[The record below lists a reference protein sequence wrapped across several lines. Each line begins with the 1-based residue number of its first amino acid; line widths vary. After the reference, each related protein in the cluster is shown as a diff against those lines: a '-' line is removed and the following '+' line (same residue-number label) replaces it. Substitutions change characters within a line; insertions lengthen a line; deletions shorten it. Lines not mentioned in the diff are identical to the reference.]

1 MKQINELFSPNE
13 LSKDQRLL
21 KRSSDNAP
29 RPYKRDKYKPYTPI
43 EKKVF
48 NDYWSLDLIK
58 SEIIEKKYSR
68 VTVLELKKKIV
79 GYIFQRKI
87 YDENHIINLAIDIPY
102 QHKGYGKFLLMKI
115 LEKDSN
121 DTNVFLEVKEANL
134 PAVKLY
140 IDLGFE
146 EVDRKERYYSDGSN
160 AIFMLRKNK
169 KYGLV

>member
-1 MKQINELFSPNE
+1 MNIRTADLDDLNEIYS
-13 LSKDQRLL
+13 
-21 KRSSDNAP
+21 
-29 RPYKRDKYKPYTPI
+29 I

-68 VTVLELKKKIV
+68 VTVLELKKKII

-102 QHKGYGKFLLMKI
+102 QHRGYGKFLLMKI
-115 LEKDSN
+115 LEKDDN

-146 EVDRKERYYSDGSN
+146 EVDRKEGYYSDGSN
-160 AIFMLRKNK
+160 AIFMLKKNK

>member
-1 MKQINELFSPNE
+1 MNIRTAELEDLNKIYS
-13 LSKDQRLL
+13 
-21 KRSSDNAP
+21 
-29 RPYKRDKYKPYTPI
+29 I

-68 VTVLELKKKIV
+68 VTVLELKKKVI

-102 QHKGYGKFLLMKI
+102 QHKGYGKFLLIKI

>member
-1 MKQINELFSPNE
+1 MNIRIAELEDINEIYN
-13 LSKDQRLL
+13 
-21 KRSSDNAP
+21 
-29 RPYKRDKYKPYTPI
+29 I

-68 VTVLELKKKIV
+68 VTVLELKKKII

>member
-1 MKQINELFSPNE
+1 MNIRIAELEDINEIYN
-13 LSKDQRLL
+13 
-21 KRSSDNAP
+21 
-29 RPYKRDKYKPYTPI
+29 I

-58 SEIIEKKYSR
+58 SEIIEEKYSR
-68 VTVLELKKKIV
+68 VTVLELKKKII

-102 QHKGYGKFLLMKI
+102 QHRGYGKFLLMKI
-115 LEKDSN
+115 LEKDDN

-146 EVDRKERYYSDGSN
+146 EVDRKEGYYSDGSN
-160 AIFMLRKNK
+160 AIFMLKKNK

>member
-1 MKQINELFSPNE
+1 MNIRTAELEDLNEIYN
-13 LSKDQRLL
+13 
-21 KRSSDNAP
+21 
-29 RPYKRDKYKPYTPI
+29 I

-68 VTVLELKKKIV
+68 VTVLELKKKII

-102 QHKGYGKFLLMKI
+102 QHKGYGKFLLIKI

>member
-1 MKQINELFSPNE
+1 MNIRIAELEDINEIYN
-13 LSKDQRLL
+13 
-21 KRSSDNAP
+21 
-29 RPYKRDKYKPYTPI
+29 I

-48 NDYWSLDLIK
+48 NDCWSLDLIK

-68 VTVLELKKKIV
+68 VTVLELNKKII

-102 QHKGYGKFLLMKI
+102 QHRGYGKFLLMKI
-115 LEKDSN
+115 LEKDDN

-146 EVDRKERYYSDGSN
+146 EVDRKEGYYSDGSN
-160 AIFMLRKNK
+160 AIFMLKKNK

>member
-1 MKQINELFSPNE
+1 MNIRIAELEDINEIYN
-13 LSKDQRLL
+13 
-21 KRSSDNAP
+21 
-29 RPYKRDKYKPYTPI
+29 I

-68 VTVLELKKKIV
+68 VTVLELKKKII

-102 QHKGYGKFLLMKI
+102 QHRGYGKLLLMKI
-115 LEKDSN
+115 LEKDDN

-160 AIFMLRKNK
+160 AIFMLKKNK

>member
-1 MKQINELFSPNE
+1 MNIRIAELEDINEIYN
-13 LSKDQRLL
+13 
-21 KRSSDNAP
+21 
-29 RPYKRDKYKPYTPI
+29 I

-68 VTVLELKKKIV
+68 VTVLELKKKII

-102 QHKGYGKFLLMKI
+102 QHRGYGKFLLMKI
-115 LEKDSN
+115 LEKDDN

-146 EVDRKERYYSDGSN
+146 EVDRKEGYYSDGSN
-160 AIFMLRKNK
+160 AIFMLKKNK

>member
-1 MKQINELFSPNE
+1 MNIRIAELEDINEIYN
-13 LSKDQRLL
+13 
-21 KRSSDNAP
+21 
-29 RPYKRDKYKPYTPI
+29 I

-58 SEIIEKKYSR
+58 SEIIEKKYSM
-68 VTVLELKKKIV
+68 VTVLELKKKII

-102 QHKGYGKFLLMKI
+102 QHRGYGKFLLMKI
-115 LEKDSN
+115 LEKDDN

-160 AIFMLRKNK
+160 AIFMLKKNK

>member
-1 MKQINELFSPNE
+1 MNIRTAELEDLNEIYN
-13 LSKDQRLL
+13 
-21 KRSSDNAP
+21 
-29 RPYKRDKYKPYTPI
+29 I

-48 NDYWSLDLIK
+48 NDYWALDLIK

-68 VTVLELKKKIV
+68 VTVLELNKKII

-102 QHKGYGKFLLMKI
+102 QHRGYGKFLLMKI
-115 LEKDSN
+115 LEKDDN

-146 EVDRKERYYSDGSN
+146 EVDRK
-160 AIFMLRKNK
+160 
-169 KYGLV
+169 

>member
-1 MKQINELFSPNE
+1 MNIRIAELEDLNEIYN
-13 LSKDQRLL
+13 
-21 KRSSDNAP
+21 
-29 RPYKRDKYKPYTPI
+29 I

-87 YDENHIINLAIDIPY
+87 YDEKPIINLAIDIPY

>member
-1 MKQINELFSPNE
+1 MNIRIAELEDINEIYS
-13 LSKDQRLL
+13 
-21 KRSSDNAP
+21 
-29 RPYKRDKYKPYTPI
+29 I

-68 VTVLELKKKIV
+68 VTVLELKKKII

-102 QHKGYGKFLLMKI
+102 QHRGYGKFLLMKI
-115 LEKDSN
+115 LEKDDN

>member
-1 MKQINELFSPNE
+1 MNIRTAELEDLNEIYN
-13 LSKDQRLL
+13 
-21 KRSSDNAP
+21 
-29 RPYKRDKYKPYTPI
+29 I

-68 VTVLELKKKIV
+68 VTVLELKKKII

-102 QHKGYGKFLLMKI
+102 QHKGYGKFLLIKF
-115 LEKDSN
+115 LEKYSN

>member
-1 MKQINELFSPNE
+1 MNIRIAELEDINEIYN
-13 LSKDQRLL
+13 
-21 KRSSDNAP
+21 
-29 RPYKRDKYKPYTPI
+29 I

-58 SEIIEKKYSR
+58 SEIIEKKYSM
-68 VTVLELKKKIV
+68 VTVLELKKKII

-102 QHKGYGKFLLMKI
+102 QHRGYGKFLLMKI
-115 LEKDSN
+115 LEKDDN

-146 EVDRKERYYSDGSN
+146 EVDRKEGYYSDGSN
-160 AIFMLRKNK
+160 AIFMLKKNK

>member
-1 MKQINELFSPNE
+1 MNIRAAELEDINEIYN
-13 LSKDQRLL
+13 
-21 KRSSDNAP
+21 
-29 RPYKRDKYKPYTPI
+29 I

-58 SEIIEKKYSR
+58 SEILEKKYSR
-68 VTVLELKKKIV
+68 VTVLELKKKII

-102 QHKGYGKFLLMKI
+102 QHRGYGKFLLMKI
-115 LEKDSN
+115 LEKDDN

-146 EVDRKERYYSDGSN
+146 EVDRKEGYYSDGSN
-160 AIFMLRKNK
+160 AIFMLKKNK

>member
-1 MKQINELFSPNE
+1 MNIRTAELEDLNEIYN
-13 LSKDQRLL
+13 
-21 KRSSDNAP
+21 
-29 RPYKRDKYKPYTPI
+29 I

-58 SEIIEKKYSR
+58 SEIIEKKYSM
-68 VTVLELKKKIV
+68 VTVLELKKKII

-102 QHKGYGKFLLMKI
+102 QHRGYGKFLLMKI
-115 LEKDSN
+115 LEKDDN

-146 EVDRKERYYSDGSN
+146 EVDRKEGYYSDGSN
-160 AIFMLRKNK
+160 AIFMLKKNK

>member
-1 MKQINELFSPNE
+1 MNIRIAELEDINEIYS
-13 LSKDQRLL
+13 
-21 KRSSDNAP
+21 
-29 RPYKRDKYKPYTPI
+29 I

-58 SEIIEKKYSR
+58 SEIIEKKYSM
-68 VTVLELKKKIV
+68 VTVLELKKKII

-87 YDENHIINLAIDIPY
+87 YNENHIINLAIDIPY

-115 LEKDSN
+115 LEKDDN

-146 EVDRKERYYSDGSN
+146 EVDRKEGYYSDGSN
-160 AIFMLRKNK
+160 AIFMLKKNK

>member
-1 MKQINELFSPNE
+1 MNIRIAELEDLNEIYN
-13 LSKDQRLL
+13 
-21 KRSSDNAP
+21 
-29 RPYKRDKYKPYTPI
+29 I

-68 VTVLELKKKIV
+68 VTVLELKKIII

-102 QHKGYGKFLLMKI
+102 QHKGYGKFLLIKI

>member
-1 MKQINELFSPNE
+1 MNIRIAELEDINEIYN
-13 LSKDQRLL
+13 
-21 KRSSDNAP
+21 
-29 RPYKRDKYKPYTPI
+29 I

-48 NDYWSLDLIK
+48 NDYWPLDLIK

-68 VTVLELKKKIV
+68 VTVLELNKKII

-102 QHKGYGKFLLMKI
+102 QHRGYGKFLLMKI
-115 LEKDSN
+115 LEKDDN

-146 EVDRKERYYSDGSN
+146 EVDRKEGYYSDGSN
-160 AIFMLRKNK
+160 AIFMLKKNK

>member
-1 MKQINELFSPNE
+1 MNIRIAELEDLNEIYN
-13 LSKDQRLL
+13 
-21 KRSSDNAP
+21 
-29 RPYKRDKYKPYTPI
+29 I

-68 VTVLELKKKIV
+68 VTVLELKKKII
-79 GYIFQRKI
+79 GYLFQRKI

>member
-1 MKQINELFSPNE
+1 MNIRIAELEDINEIYN
-13 LSKDQRLL
+13 
-21 KRSSDNAP
+21 
-29 RPYKRDKYKPYTPI
+29 I

-68 VTVLELKKKIV
+68 VTVLELKKKII

-87 YDENHIINLAIDIPY
+87 YNENHIINLAIDIPY
-102 QHKGYGKFLLMKI
+102 QHRGYGKFLLMKI
-115 LEKDSN
+115 LEKDDN

-146 EVDRKERYYSDGSN
+146 EVDRKEGYYSDGSN
-160 AIFMLRKNK
+160 AIFMLKKNK

>member
-1 MKQINELFSPNE
+1 MNIRIAELEDLNEIYN
-13 LSKDQRLL
+13 
-21 KRSSDNAP
+21 
-29 RPYKRDKYKPYTPI
+29 I

-68 VTVLELKKKIV
+68 VTVLELKKKII

-121 DTNVFLEVKEANL
+121 DTNVFLEVKDANL

>member
-1 MKQINELFSPNE
+1 MNIRTAELEDLNEIYN
-13 LSKDQRLL
+13 
-21 KRSSDNAP
+21 
-29 RPYKRDKYKPYTPI
+29 I

-58 SEIIEKKYSR
+58 SEIIEKKYSS
-68 VTVLELKKKIV
+68 VTVLELKKKII

-102 QHKGYGKFLLMKI
+102 QHRGYGKFLLMKI
-115 LEKDSN
+115 LEKDDN

-146 EVDRKERYYSDGSN
+146 EVDRKEEYYSDGSN
-160 AIFMLRKNK
+160 AIFMLKKNK

>member
-1 MKQINELFSPNE
+1 MNIRTAELEDLNEIYN
-13 LSKDQRLL
+13 
-21 KRSSDNAP
+21 
-29 RPYKRDKYKPYTPI
+29 I

-48 NDYWSLDLIK
+48 NDCWSLDLIK
-58 SEIIEKKYSR
+58 SEIIEKKYSS
-68 VTVLELKKKIV
+68 VTVLELKKKII

-102 QHKGYGKFLLMKI
+102 QHRGYGKFLLMKI
-115 LEKDSN
+115 LEKDDN

-160 AIFMLRKNK
+160 AIFMLKKNK

>member
-1 MKQINELFSPNE
+1 MNIRTAELEDLNEIYN
-13 LSKDQRLL
+13 
-21 KRSSDNAP
+21 
-29 RPYKRDKYKPYTPI
+29 I

-68 VTVLELKKKIV
+68 VTVLELKKKII

-121 DTNVFLEVKEANL
+121 DTNVFLEVKEANF

>member
-1 MKQINELFSPNE
+1 MNIRIAELEDINEIYN
-13 LSKDQRLL
+13 
-21 KRSSDNAP
+21 
-29 RPYKRDKYKPYTPI
+29 I

-48 NDYWSLDLIK
+48 NDYWSLGLIK

-68 VTVLELKKKIV
+68 VTVLELKKKII

-102 QHKGYGKFLLMKI
+102 QHRGYGKFLLMKI
-115 LEKDSN
+115 LEKDDN

-146 EVDRKERYYSDGSN
+146 EVDRKEGYYSDGSN
-160 AIFMLRKNK
+160 AIFMLKKNK

>member
-1 MKQINELFSPNE
+1 MNIRTAELEDLNEIYN
-13 LSKDQRLL
+13 
-21 KRSSDNAP
+21 
-29 RPYKRDKYKPYTPI
+29 I

-68 VTVLELKKKIV
+68 VTVLELKKKII

-102 QHKGYGKFLLMKI
+102 QHRGYGKFLLMKI
-115 LEKDSN
+115 LEKDDN

-146 EVDRKERYYSDGSN
+146 EVDRKEGYYSDGSN
-160 AIFMLRKNK
+160 AIFMLKKNK
-169 KYGLV
+169 KYDLV

>member
-1 MKQINELFSPNE
+1 MNIRIAELEDINEIYS
-13 LSKDQRLL
+13 
-21 KRSSDNAP
+21 
-29 RPYKRDKYKPYTPI
+29 I

-48 NDYWSLDLIK
+48 NDYWSLDLIR

-68 VTVLELKKKIV
+68 VTVLELKKKII

-102 QHKGYGKFLLMKI
+102 QHRGYGKFLLMKI
-115 LEKDSN
+115 LEKDDN

-146 EVDRKERYYSDGSN
+146 EVDRKEGYYSDGSN
-160 AIFMLRKNK
+160 AIFMLKKNK

>member
-1 MKQINELFSPNE
+1 MNIRTAELDDLNEIYN
-13 LSKDQRLL
+13 
-21 KRSSDNAP
+21 
-29 RPYKRDKYKPYTPI
+29 I

-68 VTVLELKKKIV
+68 VTVLELKKKII

>member
-1 MKQINELFSPNE
+1 MNIRAAELEDINEIYN
-13 LSKDQRLL
+13 
-21 KRSSDNAP
+21 
-29 RPYKRDKYKPYTPI
+29 I

-58 SEIIEKKYSR
+58 SEIIEKKYSM
-68 VTVLELKKKIV
+68 VTVLELKKKII

-102 QHKGYGKFLLMKI
+102 QHRGYGKFLLMKI
-115 LEKDSN
+115 LEKDDN

-160 AIFMLRKNK
+160 AIFMLKKNK

>member
-1 MKQINELFSPNE
+1 MNIRIAELEDINEIYN
-13 LSKDQRLL
+13 
-21 KRSSDNAP
+21 
-29 RPYKRDKYKPYTPI
+29 I

-58 SEIIEKKYSR
+58 SEIIEEKYSR
-68 VTVLELKKKIV
+68 VTVLELKKKII

-102 QHKGYGKFLLMKI
+102 QHRGYGKFLLMKI

-146 EVDRKERYYSDGSN
+146 EVDRKEGYYSDGSN
-160 AIFMLRKNK
+160 AIFMLKKNK

>member
-1 MKQINELFSPNE
+1 MNIRTAKLEDLNEIYN
-13 LSKDQRLL
+13 
-21 KRSSDNAP
+21 
-29 RPYKRDKYKPYTPI
+29 I

-68 VTVLELKKKIV
+68 VTVLELKKKII

>member
-1 MKQINELFSPNE
+1 MNIRTAELEDLNEIYN
-13 LSKDQRLL
+13 
-21 KRSSDNAP
+21 
-29 RPYKRDKYKPYTPI
+29 I

-68 VTVLELKKKIV
+68 VTVLELKKKII

-160 AIFMLRKNK
+160 AIFMLKKNK